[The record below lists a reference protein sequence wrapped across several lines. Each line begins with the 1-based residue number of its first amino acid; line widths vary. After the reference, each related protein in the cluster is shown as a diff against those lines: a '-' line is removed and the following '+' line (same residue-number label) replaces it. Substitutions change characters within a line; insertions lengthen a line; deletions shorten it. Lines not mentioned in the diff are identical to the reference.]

1 MHAQLSGKCKVEL
14 RFFLAIVI
22 YELFSTQGDQ
32 NTMTLTLLA
41 LVAAAVMC
49 TLFARKCVK
58 EVYM

>member
-49 TLFARKCVK
+49 TLFARKCV
-58 EVYM
+58 